1 MKIPSSYFEWLSHQE
16 DKIYSETGNSQ
27 SYCLSFLREF
37 LYAELIESILLKRIE
52 HTLGKIN
59 EVIDLIVIGL
69 RYRQRLIDEKQ
80 LSNYIK
86 SLNSQ
91 LEKLTVIH
99 RKDFW

>member
-1 MKIPSSYFEWLSHQE
+1 MVNVKPVKL
-16 DKIYSETGNSQ
+16 GNRERM
-27 SYCLSFLREF
+27 SF
-37 LYAELIESILLKRIE
+37 
-52 HTLGKIN
+52 GKIN

-99 RKDFW
+99 RKDFYIDTHQVFGRFADFWKTLK